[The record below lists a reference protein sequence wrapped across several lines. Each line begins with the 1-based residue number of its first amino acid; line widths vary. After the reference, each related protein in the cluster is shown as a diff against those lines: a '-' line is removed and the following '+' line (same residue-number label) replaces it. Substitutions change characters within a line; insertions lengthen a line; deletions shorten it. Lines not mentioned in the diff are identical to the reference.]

1 MRRTFF
7 ISGHA
12 RLPKTVTAQHVYE
25 TVGLTLEIEPRYL
38 VIVDASAT
46 FITQHA
52 RSFVRSLLVGH
63 SLQDGIEPLMRDIER
78 YYHSGSQRALLAALT
93 DIWDQLPQALE
104 ALGRPAPAPAGGKGG
119 AGGSGAAGGT
129 AGG

>member
-25 TVGLTLEIEPRYL
+25 TVGITLEVEPRHL

-46 FITQHA
+46 LITEHA
-52 RSFVRSLLVGH
+52 RAFLRSLLVGY
-63 SLQDGIEPLMRDIER
+63 SLQDGVEPLLRDVER
-78 YYHSGSQRALLAALT
+78 CYHAGSQRALLAALT
-93 DIWDQLPQALE
+93 DIWEQLPQALE
-104 ALGRPAPAPAGGKGG
+104 AFR
-119 AGGSGAAGGT
+119 T
-129 AGG
+129 AHADQN